1 MFRAKVL
8 KRVLVEMGRLEN
20 ATKKRSIRLSAK
32 ITYWP
37 LRDIAELAM
46 WCLGIKVKRFVIVL
60 LLLTTCFLKALPPFP
75 PQTPPYPPQRN
86 VLPTD
91 GYFLIG
97 WDTTMGPATA
107 TQRSPNP
114 NSVPINARANIVK
127 IAASK
132 SSVAGMGS
140 TVVLNTSGCVI
151 ALQIGGISSYEYA
164 VPNDAKSG
172 VVDVLVSSDYCYA
185 IKNSGKLLIW
195 RITDNSGAALELP
208 EAVSSGVVSVSVM
221 FSDSGFVV
229 LRETGEVK
237 CFSRQTI
244 MPPNDPTMPNMPP
257 GMNTSFVFNEIQ
269 VPSEVSSGVVQIL
282 SSDTSG
288 AGTIFALK
296 NNGQVIAWNYA
307 ASVYTLRVLPDIL
320 LSGVARIKSDSLF
333 LMQDGSVVSLFYN
346 PAGEATASTYRG
358 TEKDGV
364 DVGRDLMINN
374 TYILTKDGA
383 VLGYDSTGNSL
394 ALNSELGSDIKEISI
409 WNGNNFALKNT
420 GKLLKWGYPVSALD
434 TSLPAFTS
442 SGIPFLGD
450 LGNVSNLMLSSSADT
465 AVSLYCG
472 LPLNVLVQLVADRI
486 KNQPSNYGIAT
497 HSALSSA
504 IEPLATKNELTPLA
518 TKSSITN
525 LIDEGKASGI
535 ASVRASPNTWSL
547 FTTSQIQ
554 NMAIGDLV
562 LTKEVNGQFV
572 LNYDIEQSTDLQS
585 WTPYQALSLPL
596 NGLPTDKAFVRI
608 KAKQ

>member
-1 MFRAKVL
+1 
-8 KRVLVEMGRLEN
+8 MG
-20 ATKKRSIRLSAK
+20 AGT
-32 ITYWP
+32 
-37 LRDIAELAM
+37 
-46 WCLGIKVKRFVIVL
+46 G
-60 LLLTTCFLKALPPFP
+60 
-75 PQTPPYPPQRN
+75 
-86 VLPTD
+86 
-91 GYFLIG
+91 
-97 WDTTMGPATA
+97 

-114 NSVPINARANIVK
+114 NSVPINARVNIVK

-132 SSVAGMGS
+132 SSVGGMGS

-151 ALQIGGISSYEYA
+151 ALQTGYSSSYEYA

-208 EAVSSGVVSVSVM
+208 EAVSSGVVSVAVRNY
-221 FSDSGFVV
+221 DSGFVV
-229 LRETGEVK
+229 LKETGEVK
-237 CFSRQTI
+237 SFSRDSI
-244 MPPNDPTMPNMPP
+244 MVPNAPTMPYMPP

-269 VPSEVSSGVVQIL
+269 VPSEASSGVVQIL

-288 AGTIFALK
+288 AGTTFALK

-307 ASVYTLRVLPDIL
+307 ASVYSPRALPDIL
-320 LSGVARIKSDSLF
+320 ATGVARIKGDSLF

-358 TEKDGV
+358 IEKDAV

-383 VLGYDSTGNSL
+383 VFGYDSSGNPL

-409 WNGNNFALKNT
+409 WNGNYLALKNT
-420 GKLLKWGYPVSALD
+420 GRLLKWGYPTGTLD
-434 TSLPAFTS
+434 NSLPSFTS

-450 LGNVSNLMLSSSADT
+450 LGNVSTLMLSSSGDT

-472 LPLNVLVQLVADRI
+472 LPLSVLVQLVADRI

-497 HSALSSA
+497 QSGLSSA
-504 IEPLATKNELTPLA
+504 ITTAVEPLATKSE
-518 TKSSITN
+518 ITTAIN
-525 LIDEGKASGI
+525 EGKASGI
-535 ASVRASPNTWSL
+535 ARVTASPNDWSL

-554 NMAIGDLV
+554 NMAMGDLV
-562 LTKEVNGQFV
+562 LNRQENGSFV
-572 LNYDIEQSTDLQS
+572 LNYDIEQSTDLQN
-585 WTPYQALSLPL
+585 WTTYAPLSLPL
-596 NGLPTDKAFVRI
+596 TGLPTDKAFVRI
-608 KAKQ
+608 KMINSSPNPPHSTASGSNMN

>member
-1 MFRAKVL
+1 M
-8 KRVLVEMGRLEN
+8 
-20 ATKKRSIRLSAK
+20 
-32 ITYWP
+32 
-37 LRDIAELAM
+37 
-46 WCLGIKVKRFVIVL
+46 
-60 LLLTTCFLKALPPFP
+60 
-75 PQTPPYPPQRN
+75 PPYPPQRN

-97 WDTTMGPATA
+97 WDTTAAGTV

-132 SSVAGMGS
+132 TATGGMGS
-140 TVVLNTSGCVI
+140 TVVLNASGCVI
-151 ALQIGGISSYEYA
+151 ALQTGYSSSSEYA
-164 VPNDAKSG
+164 VPNEAKSG
-172 VVDVLVSSDYCYA
+172 VVDVVVSGEYCYA
-185 IKNSGKLLIW
+185 IKNNGKLLLW
-195 RITDNSGAALELP
+195 RITDFTWVNPELP

-221 FSDSGFVV
+221 SSDSGFVV
-229 LRETGEVK
+229 LKETGEVK
-237 CFSRQTI
+237 CFSKQASGV
-244 MPPNDPTMPNMPP
+244 MY
-257 GMNTSFVFNEIQ
+257 TSFVFNEIQ

-282 SSDTSG
+282 TNQG
-288 AGTIFALK
+288 MGVGTILALK

-307 ASVYTLRVLPDIL
+307 ASVYTTRVLPDIL
-320 LSGVARIKSDSLF
+320 SSGVAKIKSDSLF

-374 TYILTKDGA
+374 TYILTKDG
-383 VLGYDSTGNSL
+383 VVFGYDSSGNPLTLNAEL
-394 ALNSELGSDIKEISI
+394 ASDIKEISI
-409 WNGNNFALKNT
+409 WNGNYFALKNT
-420 GKLLKWGYPVSALD
+420 GRLLKWGYPTGTLD
-434 TSLPAFTS
+434 NSLPAFTS

-450 LGNVSNLMLSSSADT
+450 LGNVSTLMLSSSADT

-472 LPLNVLVQLVADRI
+472 LPLSVLVQLVADRI

-497 HSALSSA
+497 QSGLFSA
-504 IEPLATKNELTPLA
+504 IEPLATKNDLTPLA

-535 ASVRASPNTWSL
+535 ASVRASPNEWSL

-554 NMAIGDLV
+554 NMAMGDLV
-562 LTKEVNGQFV
+562 LNRQENGSFV
-572 LNYDIEQSTDLQS
+572 LNYDIEQSTDLQN
-585 WTPYQALSLPL
+585 WTTYAPLSLPL
-596 NGLPTDKAFVRI
+596 TGLPTDKAFVRI
-608 KAKQ
+608 KMINSSPNPSPSTASGSNMN

>member
-1 MFRAKVL
+1 M
-8 KRVLVEMGRLEN
+8 
-20 ATKKRSIRLSAK
+20 K
-32 ITYWP
+32 IVV
-37 LRDIAELAM
+37 
-46 WCLGIKVKRFVIVL
+46 GL

-75 PQTPPYPPQRN
+75 PQMPPYPPQRN

-97 WDTTMGPATA
+97 WDTTMGAGTG

-114 NSVPINARANIVK
+114 NSVPINARVNIVK

-132 SSVAGMGS
+132 SSVGGMGS

-151 ALQIGGISSYEYA
+151 ALQTGYSSSYEYA

-208 EAVSSGVVSVSVM
+208 EAVSSGVVSVAVRNY
-221 FSDSGFVV
+221 DSGFVV
-229 LRETGEVK
+229 LKETGEVK
-237 CFSRQTI
+237 SFSRDSI
-244 MPPNDPTMPNMPP
+244 MVPNAPTMPYMPP

-269 VPSEVSSGVVQIL
+269 VPSEASSGVVQIL

-288 AGTIFALK
+288 AGTTFALK

-307 ASVYTLRVLPDIL
+307 ASVYSPRALPDIL
-320 LSGVARIKSDSLF
+320 ATGVARIKGDSLF

-358 TEKDGV
+358 IEKDAV

-383 VLGYDSTGNSL
+383 VFGYDSSGNPL

-409 WNGNNFALKNT
+409 WNGNYLALKNT
-420 GKLLKWGYPVSALD
+420 GRLLKWGYPTGTLD
-434 TSLPAFTS
+434 NSLPSFTS

-450 LGNVSNLMLSSSADT
+450 LGNVSTLMLSSSGDT

-472 LPLNVLVQLVADRI
+472 LPLSVLVQLVADRI

-497 HSALSSA
+497 QSGLSSA
-504 IEPLATKNELTPLA
+504 ITTAVEPLATKSE
-518 TKSSITN
+518 ITTAIN
-525 LIDEGKASGI
+525 EGKASGI
-535 ASVRASPNTWSL
+535 ARVTASPNDWSL

-554 NMAIGDLV
+554 NMAMGDLV
-562 LTKEVNGQFV
+562 LNRQENGSFV
-572 LNYDIEQSTDLQS
+572 LNYDIEQSTDLQN
-585 WTPYQALSLPL
+585 WTTYAPLSLPL
-596 NGLPTDKAFVRI
+596 TGLPTDKAFVRI
-608 KAKQ
+608 KMINSSPNPPHSTASGSNMN

>member
-1 MFRAKVL
+1 M
-8 KRVLVEMGRLEN
+8 
-20 ATKKRSIRLSAK
+20 K
-32 ITYWP
+32 IVV
-37 LRDIAELAM
+37 
-46 WCLGIKVKRFVIVL
+46 GL

-75 PQTPPYPPQRN
+75 PQMPPYPPQRN

-97 WDTTMGPATA
+97 WDTTAAGTG

-132 SSVAGMGS
+132 SSVGGMGS

-151 ALQIGGISSYEYA
+151 ALQTGYSSSYEYA

-208 EAVSSGVVSVSVM
+208 EAVSSGVVSVAVRNY
-221 FSDSGFVV
+221 DSGFVV
-229 LRETGEVK
+229 LKETGEVK
-237 CFSRQTI
+237 SFSRDSI
-244 MPPNDPTMPNMPP
+244 MVPNAPTMPYMPP

-269 VPSEVSSGVVQIL
+269 VPSEASSGVVQIL

-288 AGTIFALK
+288 AGTTFALK

-307 ASVYTLRVLPDIL
+307 ASVYSPRALPDIL
-320 LSGVARIKSDSLF
+320 ATGVARIKGDSLF

-358 TEKDGV
+358 IEKDAV

-383 VLGYDSTGNSL
+383 VFGYDSSGNPL

-409 WNGNNFALKNT
+409 WNGNYLALKNT
-420 GKLLKWGYPVSALD
+420 GRLLKWGYPTGTLD
-434 TSLPAFTS
+434 NSLPSFTS

-450 LGNVSNLMLSSSADT
+450 LGNVSTLMLSSSADT

-472 LPLNVLVQLVADRI
+472 LPLSVLVQLVADRI

-497 HSALSSA
+497 QSGLSSA
-504 IEPLATKNELTPLA
+504 ITTAVEPLATKSE
-518 TKSSITN
+518 ITTAIN
-525 LIDEGKASGI
+525 EGKASGI
-535 ASVRASPNTWSL
+535 ARVTASPNDWSL

-554 NMAIGDLV
+554 NMAMGDLV
-562 LTKEVNGQFV
+562 LNRQENGSFV
-572 LNYDIEQSTDLQS
+572 LNYDIEQSTDLQN
-585 WTPYQALSLPL
+585 WTTYAPLSLPL
-596 NGLPTDKAFVRI
+596 TGLPTDKAFVRI
-608 KAKQ
+608 KMINSSPNPPHSTASGSNMN

>member
-1 MFRAKVL
+1 M
-8 KRVLVEMGRLEN
+8 
-20 ATKKRSIRLSAK
+20 K
-32 ITYWP
+32 IVV
-37 LRDIAELAM
+37 
-46 WCLGIKVKRFVIVL
+46 GL

-75 PQTPPYPPQRN
+75 PQMPPYPPQRN

-97 WDTTMGPATA
+97 WDTTAATG

-132 SSVAGMGS
+132 SSVGGMGS

-151 ALQIGGISSYEYA
+151 ALQTGYSSSSEYA
-164 VPNDAKSG
+164 VPNEAKSG
-172 VVDVLVSSDYCYA
+172 VVDVIVSGDYCYA

-195 RITDNSGAALELP
+195 RITDIAWANPELP
-208 EAVSSGVVSVSVM
+208 EAVSSGVVSVAVRNY
-221 FSDSGFVV
+221 DSGFVV
-229 LRETGEVK
+229 LKETGEVK
-237 CFSRQTI
+237 SFSRDSI
-244 MPPNDPTMPNMPP
+244 MVPNAPTMPYMPP
-257 GMNTSFVFNEIQ
+257 GTYMPTSFVYNEIQ
-269 VPSEVSSGVVQIL
+269 VPSSVSSGVVQIW
-282 SSDTSG
+282 TNQG
-288 AGTIFALK
+288 AGDGTIFALK

-420 GKLLKWGYPVSALD
+420 GKLLKWSYPDSALD

-450 LGNVSNLMLSSSADT
+450 LGSVSTLMLSSSADT
-465 AVSLYCG
+465 AVSIYCG

-497 HSALSSA
+497 QSGLSSA
-504 IEPLATKNELTPLA
+504 ITTAVEPLATKSE
-518 TKSSITN
+518 ITTAIN
-525 LIDEGKASGI
+525 EGKASGI
-535 ASVRASPNTWSL
+535 ARVTASPNDWSL

-554 NMAIGDLV
+554 NMAMGDLV
-562 LTKEVNGQFV
+562 LNRQENGSFV
-572 LNYDIEQSTDLQS
+572 LNYDIEQSTDLQN
-585 WTPYQALSLPL
+585 WTTYAPLSLPL
-596 NGLPTDKAFVRI
+596 TGLPTDKAFVRI
-608 KAKQ
+608 KMINSSPNPPHSTASGSNMN

>member
-1 MFRAKVL
+1 
-8 KRVLVEMGRLEN
+8 MG
-20 ATKKRSIRLSAK
+20 AGT
-32 ITYWP
+32 
-37 LRDIAELAM
+37 
-46 WCLGIKVKRFVIVL
+46 G
-60 LLLTTCFLKALPPFP
+60 
-75 PQTPPYPPQRN
+75 
-86 VLPTD
+86 
-91 GYFLIG
+91 
-97 WDTTMGPATA
+97 

-127 IAASK
+127 ITASK
-132 SSVAGMGS
+132 SSVGGMGS
-140 TVVLNTSGCVI
+140 TVVLNASGCVI
-151 ALQIGGISSYEYA
+151 ALQTGYSSSSEYA

-172 VVDVLVSSDYCYA
+172 VVDVVVSGEYCYA

-195 RITDNSGAALELP
+195 RITDNSGAAFELP
-208 EAVSSGVVSVSVM
+208 EAVSSGVVSVSAM

-229 LRETGEVK
+229 LKETGEVK
-237 CFSRQTI
+237 CFSKQTT
-244 MPPNDPTMPNMPP
+244 MLPNDPSMPYMPP

-296 NNGQVIAWNYA
+296 NNGQIIAWNYV
-307 ASVYTLRVLPDIL
+307 ASVYSARALPDIL
-320 LSGVARIKSDSLF
+320 STGVARIKGDSSF

-358 TEKDGV
+358 TEKDAV

-383 VLGYDSTGNSL
+383 VFGYDSSGNPL

-409 WNGNNFALKNT
+409 WNGNYFALKNT
-420 GKLLKWGYPVSALD
+420 GRLLKWGYPTGTLD
-434 TSLPAFTS
+434 NSLPAFTS

-450 LGNVSNLMLSSSADT
+450 LGNVSTLMLSSSGDT

-472 LPLNVLVQLVADRI
+472 LPLSVLVQLVADRI

-497 HSALSSA
+497 QSGLSSA
-504 IEPLATKNELTPLA
+504 LEPLATKNELTPLA
-518 TKSSITN
+518 TKSSITD

-535 ASVRASPNTWSL
+535 ASLRASPNEWSL

-562 LTKEVNGQFV
+562 LNRQENGSFV
-572 LNYDIEQSTDLQS
+572 LNYDIEQSTDLQN
-585 WTPYQALSLPL
+585 WTTYAPLSLPL
-596 NGLPTDKAFVRI
+596 TGLPTDKAFVRI
-608 KAKQ
+608 KMINSSPNPSPSTASGSNMN

>member
-1 MFRAKVL
+1 M
-8 KRVLVEMGRLEN
+8 KR
-20 ATKKRSIRLSAK
+20 I
-32 ITYWP
+32 
-37 LRDIAELAM
+37 
-46 WCLGIKVKRFVIVL
+46 VIVL
-60 LLLTTCFLKALPPFP
+60 LLLTTSFLKALPPFP
-75 PQTPPYPPQRN
+75 PQMPPYPPQRN

-97 WDTTMGPATA
+97 WDTTAATG

-132 SSVAGMGS
+132 SSVGGMGS

-151 ALQIGGISSYEYA
+151 ALQTGYSSSSEYA
-164 VPNDAKSG
+164 VPNEAKSG
-172 VVDVLVSSDYCYA
+172 VVDVIVSGEYCYA

-195 RITDNSGAALELP
+195 RITDIAWANPELP
-208 EAVSSGVVSVSVM
+208 EAVSSGVVSVAVRNY
-221 FSDSGFVV
+221 DSGFVV
-229 LRETGEVK
+229 LKETGEVK
-237 CFSRQTI
+237 SFSRDSI
-244 MPPNDPTMPNMPP
+244 MVPNAPTMPYMPP
-257 GMNTSFVFNEIQ
+257 GTYMPTSFVYNEIQ
-269 VPSEVSSGVVQIL
+269 VPSSVSSGVVQIW
-282 SSDTSG
+282 TNQG
-288 AGTIFALK
+288 AGDGTIFALK

-364 DVGRDLMINN
+364 DVGRDLMINY

-409 WNGNNFALKNT
+409 WNGNYLALKNT
-420 GKLLKWGYPVSALD
+420 GRLLKWGYPTGTLD
-434 TSLPAFTS
+434 NSLPSFTS

-450 LGNVSNLMLSSSADT
+450 LGNVSTLMLSSSGDT

-472 LPLNVLVQLVADRI
+472 LPLSVLVQLVADRI

-497 HSALSSA
+497 QSGLSSA
-504 IEPLATKNELTPLA
+504 ITTAVEPLATKSE
-518 TKSSITN
+518 ITTAIN
-525 LIDEGKASGI
+525 EGKASGI
-535 ASVRASPNTWSL
+535 ARVTASPNDWSL

-554 NMAIGDLV
+554 NMAMGDLV
-562 LTKEVNGQFV
+562 LNRQENGSFV
-572 LNYDIEQSTDLQS
+572 LNYDIEQSTDLQN
-585 WTPYQALSLPL
+585 WTTYAPLSLPL
-596 NGLPTDKAFVRI
+596 TGLPTDKAFVRI
-608 KAKQ
+608 RMINSSPNPPHSTASGSNMN

>member
-1 MFRAKVL
+1 M
-8 KRVLVEMGRLEN
+8 KR
-20 ATKKRSIRLSAK
+20 I
-32 ITYWP
+32 
-37 LRDIAELAM
+37 
-46 WCLGIKVKRFVIVL
+46 VIVL
-60 LLLTTCFLKALPPFP
+60 LLLTTSFLKALPPFP
-75 PQTPPYPPQRN
+75 PQMPPYPPQRN

-97 WDTTMGPATA
+97 WDTTAAGTG

-132 SSVAGMGS
+132 SSVGGMGS

-151 ALQIGGISSYEYA
+151 ALQTGYSSSYEYA

-229 LRETGEVK
+229 LKETGEVK

-244 MPPNDPTMPNMPP
+244 MPPNDPTMPYMPP
-257 GMNTSFVFNEIQ
+257 GMYVPTSFVFNELQ
-269 VPSEVSSGVVQIL
+269 SPAEVSSGVVQIL

-288 AGTIFALK
+288 SGTIFALK
-296 NNGQVIAWNYA
+296 NNGQVIAWNYM
-307 ASVYTLRVLPDIL
+307 ASVYSARVLPDIL
-320 LSGVARIKSDSLF
+320 SSGVARIKSDSLF

-358 TEKDGV
+358 TEKDAV
-364 DVGRDLMINN
+364 DVARNVQWITSD
-374 TYILTKDGA
+374 TYILTKDG
-383 VLGYDSTGNSL
+383 VVIGYDSLGNTL
-394 ALNSELGSDIKEISI
+394 TLNSELGGDIKEISI

-450 LGNVSNLMLSSSADT
+450 LGNVSTLMLSSSADT

-472 LPLNVLVQLVADRI
+472 LPLSVLVQLVADRI

-497 HSALSSA
+497 QSGLSSA
-504 IEPLATKNELTPLA
+504 ITTAVEPLATKSE
-518 TKSSITN
+518 ITTAIN
-525 LIDEGKASGI
+525 EGKASGI
-535 ASVRASPNTWSL
+535 ARVTASPNDWSL

-554 NMAIGDLV
+554 NMAMGDLV
-562 LTKEVNGQFV
+562 LNRQENGSFV
-572 LNYDIEQSTDLQS
+572 LNYDIEQSTDLQN
-585 WTPYQALSLPL
+585 WTTYAPLSLPL
-596 NGLPTDKAFVRI
+596 TGLPTDKAFVRI
-608 KAKQ
+608 RMINSSPNPPHSTASGSNMN

>member
-1 MFRAKVL
+1 M
-8 KRVLVEMGRLEN
+8 
-20 ATKKRSIRLSAK
+20 K
-32 ITYWP
+32 IVV
-37 LRDIAELAM
+37 
-46 WCLGIKVKRFVIVL
+46 GL

-75 PQTPPYPPQRN
+75 PQMPPYPPQRN

-97 WDTTMGPATA
+97 WDTTAAGTG

-114 NSVPINARANIVK
+114 NSVPINARVNIVK

-132 SSVAGMGS
+132 SSVGGMGS

-151 ALQIGGISSYEYA
+151 ALQTGYSSSYEYA

-208 EAVSSGVVSVSVM
+208 EAVSSGVVSVAVRNY
-221 FSDSGFVV
+221 DSGFVV
-229 LRETGEVK
+229 LKETGEVK
-237 CFSRQTI
+237 SFSRDSI
-244 MPPNDPTMPNMPP
+244 MVPNAPTMPYMPP

-269 VPSEVSSGVVQIL
+269 VPSEASSGVVQIL

-288 AGTIFALK
+288 AGTTFALK

-307 ASVYTLRVLPDIL
+307 ASVYSPRALPDIL
-320 LSGVARIKSDSLF
+320 ATGVARIKGDSLF

-358 TEKDGV
+358 IEKDAV

-383 VLGYDSTGNSL
+383 VFGYDSSGNPL

-409 WNGNNFALKNT
+409 WNGNYLALKNT
-420 GKLLKWGYPVSALD
+420 GRLLKWGYPTGTLD
-434 TSLPAFTS
+434 NSLPSFTS

-450 LGNVSNLMLSSSADT
+450 LGNVSTLMLSSSGDT

-472 LPLNVLVQLVADRI
+472 LPLSVLVQLVADRI

-497 HSALSSA
+497 QSGLSSA
-504 IEPLATKNELTPLA
+504 ITTAVEPLATKSE
-518 TKSSITN
+518 ITTAIN
-525 LIDEGKASGI
+525 EGKASGI
-535 ASVRASPNTWSL
+535 ARVTASPNDWSL

-554 NMAIGDLV
+554 NMAMGDLV
-562 LTKEVNGQFV
+562 LNRQENGSFV
-572 LNYDIEQSTDLQS
+572 LNYDIEQSTDLQN
-585 WTPYQALSLPL
+585 WTTYAPLSLPL
-596 NGLPTDKAFVRI
+596 TGLPTDKAFVRI
-608 KAKQ
+608 KMINSSPNPPHSTASGSNMN